1 MADSNGKLEILRK
14 RQAEIAAR
22 IAEVEATAKARRR
35 KEDTRLKILIGA
47 ALIADTNIHPETRAG
62 VLSVLR
68 RAIKAPRDAEFLKAK
83 GWWL

>member
-1 MADSNGKLEILRK
+1 MTGNGKLEALRK

-22 IAEVEATAKARRR
+22 IAEVEAGEKAKGR

-47 ALIADTNIHPETRAG
+47 AFIADTDIHPETRVG

-83 GWWL
+83 GWL